1 MVEVAKKT
9 GESNESVVRRFV
21 RKVQASGKLLQ
32 AKKIQFRQPKQN
44 KRRLRESAIRRAKA
58 RVEREYLRKIGKL
71 EEPVFSA
78 KGSKIRV
85 KKK

>member
-21 RKVQASGKLLQ
+21 RKIQASGKLLQ
-32 AKKIQFRQPKQN
+32 AKKNQYRQPKQN
-44 KRRLRESAIRRAKA
+44 KRRVRESAIRRAKA
-58 RVEREYLRKIGKL
+58 SAEREYLRKIGKL
-71 EEPVFSA
+71 EESVFSA
-78 KGSKIRV
+78 RGSKIKV